1 MAVRLQRAA
10 RAKVAPEIER
20 EILRLVPQKKA
31 VGGEPF
37 AGRTRQTNTVANG
50 CACRAAN

>member
-20 EILRLVPQKKA
+20 KILRLAIGQDRRPPA
-31 VGGEPF
+31 
-37 AGRTRQTNTVANG
+37 
-50 CACRAAN
+50 